1 MNSAIRNI
9 APPHIL
15 TASYN
20 NSAQFHYIARTDGVS
35 RHVLLTIQRRAF
47 VCSAPAM
54 LRALLCASTQ
64 AQARERERERENDA
78 YIITGALGV
87 SPGDAMFPD
96 KNPSLRLLQQL
107 TGAFSP
113 LNLPIP
119 KLAQGQDCRGDSN
132 RAPLQVRRRNRRP
145 QKAKS
150 SCHHGG
156 VDHSCKSAKVGPA
169 LHQRCLH
176 SQNGDS
182 NDVTMS
188 GQPGAK

>member
-1 MNSAIRNI
+1 MCFSLSSA
-9 APPHIL
+9 
-15 TASYN
+15 
-20 NSAQFHYIARTDGVS
+20 G
-35 RHVLLTIQRRAF
+35 
-47 VCSAPAM
+47 
-54 LRALLCASTQ
+54 LLCAALQRCCARCCASEM
-64 AQARERERERENDA
+64 AQARGERERENDA
-78 YIITGALGV
+78 YIITGALGL

-132 RAPLQVRRRNRRP
+132 RAPLQVRRRSRRP

-150 SCHHGG
+150 SCRHGG
-156 VDHSCKSAKVGPA
+156 ASASTPAKLAPA

-176 SQNGDS
+176 SENGDG
-182 NDVTMS
+182 NDVPMS

>member
-1 MNSAIRNI
+1 MEFLVMCFSLSSA
-9 APPHIL
+9 
-15 TASYN
+15 
-20 NSAQFHYIARTDGVS
+20 G
-35 RHVLLTIQRRAF
+35 
-47 VCSAPAM
+47 
-54 LRALLCASTQ
+54 LLCAALQRCCARCCASEQ
-64 AQARERERERENDA
+64 AQARGERERER
-78 YIITGALGV
+78 TMHTS
-87 SPGDAMFPD
+87 SPAPWGCHRVTLC
-96 KNPSLRLLQQL
+96 SQTRTLHCGSSSSSR
-107 TGAFSP
+107 GRSP

>member
-1 MNSAIRNI
+1 MCFSLSSA
-9 APPHIL
+9 
-15 TASYN
+15 
-20 NSAQFHYIARTDGVS
+20 G
-35 RHVLLTIQRRAF
+35 
-47 VCSAPAM
+47 
-54 LRALLCASTQ
+54 LLCAALQRCCARCCASEQ
-64 AQARERERERENDA
+64 AQARGERERERENDA

-119 KLAQGQDCRGDSN
+119 KVAQGQDCRGDSN

>member
-1 MNSAIRNI
+1 MCFSLSSA
-9 APPHIL
+9 
-15 TASYN
+15 
-20 NSAQFHYIARTDGVS
+20 G
-35 RHVLLTIQRRAF
+35 
-47 VCSAPAM
+47 
-54 LRALLCASTQ
+54 LLCAALQRCCARCCASKQ
-64 AQARERERERENDA
+64 AQARERERERER
-78 YIITGALGV
+78 TMHTS
-87 SPGDAMFPD
+87 SPAPWECHRVTPWE
-96 KNPSLRLLQQL
+96 NPSLRLLQQL

-113 LNLPIP
+113 LSLPIP

-156 VDHSCKSAKVGPA
+156 VDRSCKSAKIAPA

-176 SQNGDS
+176 SQNGGG
-182 NDVTMS
+182 NDAPMS